1 MAEQWV
7 AERTSDEARG
17 VFERGKF
24 ATIRQGNR
32 IAKRWLQPL
41 STTLWPGATA
51 FELRSTGV
59 SGVGVLGP
67 SSSYL
72 DTKSRRRPLKKGS
85 FAFSTKSHG

>member
-24 ATIRQGNR
+24 ATIREGNR
-32 IAKRWLQPL
+32 IAKRGLQPL

-51 FELRSTGV
+51 FELQVNGRQRCGGFGTVVFV
-59 SGVGVLGP
+59 S
-67 SSSYL
+67 
-72 DTKSRRRPLKKGS
+72 
-85 FAFSTKSHG
+85 